1 MKFTILSG
9 TEIIECSVGA
19 IMLCVL
25 EATLH
30 KGKLKWANAK
40 AAALAF
46 LGTWCC
52 RKFAV
57 HIYNSMVGRI
67 HSLKT

>member
-1 MKFTILSG
+1 MQITILSG
-9 TEIIECSVGA
+9 TEILEGIVGA
-19 IMLCVL
+19 IMLCFL

-30 KGKLKWANAK
+30 KGKMKWENAK

-52 RKFAV
+52 RKLAV
-57 HIYNSMVGRI
+57 HIYKSMGGGI